1 MIRGFMKTTS
11 LVTLVAATGL
21 ILGNSAYAPANAADL
36 GGGCCADLEERVA
49 ELEATT
55 ARKGNRIVSLQIY
68 GFVSRGILLWDVEQG
83 DDGGGTLGPDESESK
98 TVLIDEDGSRFGL
111 TGSATLRPGWSA
123 GYRIELATDGVQGSS
138 VNIRHN
144 HLWIESEQFGRFT
157 IGEQAA
163 ATDGISHIVLANTY
177 SDSGAYQNDI
187 YTNLSAG
194 SYRDFG
200 GGRGDFVRYDSPSLY
215 GFIVSASWS
224 NDPDSSTDFIELDDD
239 EYWDVTLRYSGEFN
253 AFRVAAGI
261 GYTEA
266 DGGDSEVTQGSA
278 SVMHIPTGIF
288 LAFSTGELGLD
299 GADDEDYWY
308 LTGGVERVFNHRGK
322 TTFYVEYG
330 DYNDPD
336 SDEMWGA
343 GIVQSIDA
351 AAMDV
356 YLQYRNVEED
366 DGDDAIST
374 FVLGT
379 KINF

>member
-55 ARKGNRIVSLQIY
+55 ARKGNRVVSLQIY
-68 GFVSRGILLWDVEQG
+68 GFVSRGILFWDVEQG
-83 DDGGGTLGPDESESK
+83 DDGGGTLDPDESKSK

-123 GYRIELATDGVQGSS
+123 GYRIELATDGIQSGPVA
-138 VNIRHN
+138 IRHN
-144 HLWIESEQFGRFT
+144 HLWIESEQYGRFT
-157 IGEQAA
+157 IGEQAS
-163 ATDGISHIVLANTY
+163 ATDGIATIVLANTY
-177 SDSGAYQNDI
+177 SDSGNYQNNI
-187 YTNLSAG
+187 YLNLAGG
-194 SYRDFG
+194 SYRNFG
-200 GGRGDFVRYDSPSLY
+200 GGRGDFIRYDSPSLF
-215 GFIVSASWS
+215 GFILSAAWS
-224 NDPDSSTDFIELDDD
+224 NDPTSITDRVELDDND
-239 EYWDVTLRYSGEFN
+239 YWDVTLRYSGEFN

-266 DGGDSEVTQGSA
+266 NGGDREVVQGSA

-288 LAFSTGELGLD
+288 VAFSAGEEQLAGF
-299 GADDEDYWY
+299 ADDDNWY
-308 LTGGVERVFNHRGK
+308 ITGGVERVFNHRGK

-330 DYNDPD
+330 DYNDAD

-343 GIVQSIDA
+343 GVVQSIDA
-351 AAMDV
+351 AAMDI

-366 DGDDAIST
+366 DGDDAFTTI
-374 FVLGT
+374 VLGT